1 MNISSRKIIY
11 LNKHIINHKIN
22 VPRKK
27 ICREIITDILFTQPR
42 VLSNAKTTYRVLLF
56 KFNFAMVFFPYLLNH
71 NKVQILK
78 QLSINCSTMK
88 V

>member
-27 ICREIITDILFTQPR
+27 ICREIITDILFIRNPAFLAT
-42 VLSNAKTTYRVLLF
+42 
-56 KFNFAMVFFPYLLNH
+56 
-71 NKVQILK
+71 LK
-78 QLSINCSTMK
+78 QPIEYCYLNSISQWFFSPIC
-88 V
+88 